1 MYPHKIYFAADI
13 IKGVE
18 IYMKK
23 MKIGTKLLL
32 AFLLTVLISSLAG
45 ISSMFLLKHLDSS
58 YGFALSD
65 YGFLQGDIGK
75 LGMDFQAHRTT
86 VLYLI
91 QETDS
96 ARRAELKEELQ
107 NYITS
112 ITADVE
118 ELTNSCTLKADK
130 EFCMELQA
138 LMDDYSAARDETI
151 RISDYSPEEAT
162 DYFRANA
169 APLAKELSQQI
180 STLLS
185 DKSAAGNTQ
194 SDQLTR
200 QANISLNAIIII
212 LITAIV
218 LSVII
223 ATKLTKSF
231 VRPIREIEEAANEMS
246 KGNLQ
251 VSVSYTSHDEL
262 GQLAD
267 SIRRMTE
274 NIHLIIKDITICL
287 AEMSDGNFDIH
298 STARE
303 AYQGDYTS
311 IRNSIV
317 RLRDNMSKTLS
328 EIDHA
333 AGQVDSGSLQVSNS
347 AQALAQGT
355 TEQAS
360 SVEELAASFN
370 DISNQVA
377 NTAEH
382 TRIAKEENQY
392 THDKIEV
399 CSSHMNHML
408 DAMRAIEEKSHEIHK
423 VIKAIEDIAFQ
434 TNILALNAAVEAARA
449 GEAGKGFAV
458 VADEVRSLA
467 TRSQEASKST
477 AALIEDTVHAVAEGT
492 QLSND
497 TNEALLDVNRSA
509 QKVLEE
515 MILISD
521 ATQEQSESIAQVTIG
536 IDQISSVVQT
546 NSATAEQSAASSE
559 ELSSQADMLKKL
571 VRRFKLAR

>member
-1 MYPHKIYFAADI
+1 
-13 IKGVE
+13 
-18 IYMKK
+18 MKK
-23 MKIGTKLLL
+23 MKIGSKLLL
-32 AFLLTVLISSLAG
+32 SFLLAVLISSLAG
-45 ISSMFLLKHLDSS
+45 IVSMFLLKHLDST
-58 YGFALSD
+58 YGTALTD

-91 QETDS
+91 QETDP
-96 ARRAELKEELQ
+96 ARRAELKDELE
-107 NYITS
+107 TS
-112 ITADVE
+112 VSNIAADLE
-118 ELTNSCTLKADK
+118 ELTDSCTLKADK
-130 EFCMELQA
+130 EFCADLQS
-138 LMDDYSAARDETI
+138 LMDSYSEARDETI
-151 RISDYSPEEAT
+151 RISDRSSEEAT
-162 DYFRANA
+162 DYFGANA

-194 SDQLTR
+194 SDQLSR
-200 QANISLNAIIII
+200 QTNISLIVIIAI
-212 LITAIV
+212 LLTAIV
-218 LSVII
+218 LSILI
-223 ATKLTKSF
+223 AVKITNSF
-231 VRPIREIEEAANEMS
+231 VRPLKEIEDAADEMS
-246 KGNLQ
+246 KGNLH

-267 SIRRMTE
+267 SIRKMTE
-274 NIHLIIKDITICL
+274 NIRVIIKDITICL
-287 AEMSDGNFDIH
+287 TEMANGNFNIH
-298 STARE
+298 STANDS
-303 AYQGDYTS
+303 YQGDYIAIHDS
-311 IRNSIV
+311 IS
-317 RLRDNMSKTLS
+317 RLRGNMSNTLS
-328 EIDHA
+328 EINHA
-333 AGQVDSGSLQVSNS
+333 AGEVDSGGQQVSNS

-370 DISNQVA
+370 EISNQVA

-382 TRIAKEENQY
+382 AKIAKQENQY
-392 THDKIEV
+392 THDQIEV
-399 CSSHMNHML
+399 CSSYMNHML

-477 AALIEDTVHAVAEGT
+477 ATLIDDTVSAVAQGT

-497 TNEALLDVNRSA
+497 TNKALHDVILSA

-515 MILISD
+515 MTLISD
-521 ATQEQSESIAQVTIG
+521 ATEEQSDSIAQVTIG

-546 NSATAEQSAASSE
+546 NSATAEESAASSE
-559 ELSSQADMLKKL
+559 ELSSQADLLKKL
-571 VRRFKLAR
+571 VSQFKLAN